1 MRRASAALLLL
12 AAAAPAFAAYDANGV
27 ALGGAE
33 KDIKKA
39 FPAAYCKP
47 LEWKS
52 DASDRRC
59 DDAKV
64 SFAGVESKITFYLK
78 KGIVQAFDVRFDTRE
93 LPKVVAFLKKRF
105 GEPASEGKE
114 VFETKG
120 GKEMYKGLWET
131 GKDHATLVSQAD
143 KKRAQLT
150 VWRGNWEDEIYRV
163 R

>member
-1 MRRASAALLLL
+1 MKRTSFALLLL
-12 AAAAPAFAAYDANGV
+12 AVSAPAFAVYDANGV
-27 ALGGAE
+27 PLGSAE

-47 LEWKS
+47 LEWKT

-64 SFAGVESKITFYLK
+64 SFGGIESKITFYLK
-78 KGIVQAFDVRFDTRE
+78 KDVVQAFDVRFDTKDLE
-93 LPKVVAFLKKRF
+93 KVTAYLKKRY
-105 GEPASEGKE
+105 GTPASEGKE
-114 VFETKG
+114 VFEAKAGQTI
-120 GKEMYKGLWET
+120 YKASWET
-131 GKDHATLVSQAD
+131 GKDRALLVSQLD

>member
-1 MRRASAALLLL
+1 MRRVSFALVLL
-12 AAAAPAFAAYDANGV
+12 AISAPAFAVYDANGV
-27 ALGGAE
+27 ALGGTE

-39 FPAAYCKP
+39 FPTAYCKP

-64 SFAGVESKITFYLK
+64 SFGGVESKVTFYLK
-78 KGIVQAFDVRFDTRE
+78 KGVVQAFDVRFDTRDIE
-93 LPKVVAFLKKRF
+93 KAVAFLKKRF

-114 VFETKG
+114 VFETKV
-120 GKEMYKGLWET
+120 GKEIYKALWES
-131 GKDHATLVSQAD
+131 GKDRATLVSQKD